1 MRNPRRLQALPL
13 LLLLVSAA
21 SCSGVQTTEGP
32 TRPPPP
38 TTTVEVRNL
47 KPIDLNLYVR
57 TGTHRLRLGMAPGRT
72 TRFFVIP
79 AHVLGEQ
86 NLLRFEF
93 DTIGSDRRSFSEDA
107 LSVRAGEQVSLIIHP
122 ATVVDGVF
130 P

>member
-1 MRNPRRLQALPL
+1 VR
-13 LLLLVSAA
+13 
-21 SCSGVQTTEGP
+21 TTEDP

-86 NLLRFEF
+86 NLLRFEL

-107 LSVRAGEQVSLIIHP
+107 LSVRAGEQVSLTIHP